1 MHKTT
6 SAKTCMT
13 SVITK
18 NHLYSTK
25 AVFYSNSKQKL
36 KLQHPTSSKITN
48 VSQNIWTKFK
58 AWDFNL
64 SSAMVPSG
72 LANIEKSCIR
82 AHQIQHII
90 RNQPIIQQKISTL
103 NHSQGLERQQFR
115 VPWSR
120 PHQEHIPRSSF
131 PSPTFIFPFL
141 LQNLKQF
148 LQLGELKSNVVVPNG
163 AGITRDRAKT
173 GFFQLG
179 TAVVV
184 EPIISLVPL
193 SRMLLS
199 EWGRGLG
206 SASNGTN
213 WIGWI
218 KIGSFPEMGG
228 GGGKG
233 WKLTHQSHGWGK
245 LEKKMGC
252 GFTAEEDMQK
262 QVHKSNLYAR
272 RWRWRGRLSLSWIRL
287 RYELFDWWEGIVAF
301 LKWLLSFWRGTN
313 RLPAWCL
320 LVFSLASLV
329 DPSKK

>member
-1 MHKTT
+1 
-6 SAKTCMT
+6 
-13 SVITK
+13 
-18 NHLYSTK
+18 
-25 AVFYSNSKQKL
+25 
-36 KLQHPTSSKITN
+36 
-48 VSQNIWTKFK
+48 
-58 AWDFNL
+58 
-64 SSAMVPSG
+64 MVPSG

-179 TAVVV
+179 TAVLV

-213 WIGWI
+213 WIG
-218 KIGSFPEMGG
+218 
-228 GGGKG
+228 
-233 WKLTHQSHGWGK
+233 
-245 LEKKMGC
+245 
-252 GFTAEEDMQK
+252 
-262 QVHKSNLYAR
+262 
-272 RWRWRGRLSLSWIRL
+272 
-287 RYELFDWWEGIVAF
+287 
-301 LKWLLSFWRGTN
+301 
-313 RLPAWCL
+313 
-320 LVFSLASLV
+320 
-329 DPSKK
+329 